1 MLRAMGVKHRSS
13 AALAARYQLVRT
25 AKIEQTSP
33 GFTGSEMLQA
43 LNTISAHQ
51 QALRIL
57 RDKLSELSLEVQSR
71 HLSTRPLPPGLEI

>member
-1 MLRAMGVKHRSS
+1 MLRAMGVNHRSS

-33 GFTGSEMLQA
+33 GFAGSEMLQA

-57 RDKLSELSLEVQSR
+57 RDKLSELSLEMQSR
-71 HLSTRPLPPGLEI
+71 HLSTRPLSPELGI